1 MVIVQG
7 RNIDQLYRVLDHIEP
22 TSVDGDLSGY
32 ELTGELPDSLEEL
45 GAPFQ
50 RGLDNGSFPKLL
62 IHGSFDITILP
73 GPPLPVV
80 SGWLGPIEQLSID
93 GRTALFHSEPQN
105 GFAFLA
111 VTLADGNTMTLTG
124 DGFSR
129 QEMIDLAANVELL
142 DEQAW
147 KDRYDPILPI
157 LPRSIDAP
165 TTTETVDEGE

>member
-1 MVIVQG
+1 MQG
-7 RNIDQLYRVLDHIEP
+7 RDIDQLYRVLENIEP

-32 ELTGELPDSLEEL
+32 ELIGELPDSLEEL

-80 SGWLGPIEQLSID
+80 SGYIGPIEQLSID
-93 GRTALFHSEPQN
+93 GRPALFHSEPQN

-111 VTLADGNTMTLTG
+111 VTLADGHTMTLTG
-124 DGFSR
+124 DEFSR
-129 QEMIDLAANVELL
+129 QKMIDLADSVEFL

-157 LPRSIDAP
+157 LPRTVAAP
-165 TTTETVDEGE
+165 TTTEIIDETE